1 MWEDNGLEYD
11 INEADIARMTLK
23 QRERKTENGEMNEY
37 IRKRVWRF
45 EISIKC
51 QGMDVLNMS
60 TSEIFR
66 LSPKYLEHY
75 PQIEKIF
82 HIYAGKVFDFR
93 VNTGQQRTRN
103 YKKLQLFEHAPII
116 TSKPFYWSRSAD
128 TGRMEKICYN
138 KLQKLAQEYIDLA
151 EPRRGALQAAMD
163 FLQELQGKKSA
174 SVRSLHYTQYL
185 NNLMATKQDRKSTR
199 LNSSHPK

>member
-75 PQIEKIF
+75 PQIEKI
-82 HIYAGKVFDFR
+82 
-93 VNTGQQRTRN
+93 
-103 YKKLQLFEHAPII
+103 L
-116 TSKPFYWSRSAD
+116 
-128 TGRMEKICYN
+128 GR
-138 KLQKLAQEYIDLA
+138 D
-151 EPRRGALQAAMD
+151 GACLGD
-163 FLQELQGKKSA
+163 PG
-174 SVRSLHYTQYL
+174 T
-185 NNLMATKQDRKSTR
+185 
-199 LNSSHPK
+199 